1 MLSIPASSHVKVIL
15 NSAVAKI
22 QRGGTPQ
29 QVETDLALP
38 STPVWLWDHYR
49 YNPQNSTQKS
59 SNEETSDTSRNLL
72 IVQVVAA
79 PHSPEWRTSLFQFG
93 EISSRPNRAYARQW
107 GRNFVRY
114 TAPPDPDGNNSN
126 IDYSQQCDG
135 VDHVVV
141 LNAILDRQQPRTL
154 EERDTIPY
162 DALVLLPPDAIITDL
177 DYDLLSMIPD
187 DKLLSVVG
195 CQKGQQHSG
204 GVVFWNLRHELTHV
218 VAEHLWS
225 ELVEPQQDESDRPQ
239 TCAFQQSYVKLL
251 LDRVLP
257 SVLKDDAGVQS
268 VVGNLDET
276 KDGFV
281 FVGAPS
287 LSGREIDA
295 TGNIGEAVPS
305 FCLKCFPP
313 NGSLSTKTS
322 QLLSDPDAT
331 RVTLQT
337 TADAVCYRY
346 YPKCEV
352 L

>member
-1 MLSIPASSHVKVIL
+1 VKEIL
-15 NSAVAKI
+15 NSAFARPERVGSSQHDGADVSI
-22 QRGGTPQ
+22 PPI
-29 QVETDLALP
+29 EASLP
-38 STPVWLWDHYR
+38 ATPVWLWDHYR
-49 YNPQNSTQKS
+49 YNPQQNSTQKQ
-59 SNEETSDTSRNLL
+59 SNQESTDKSRNLL
-72 IVQVVAA
+72 IAQVIAA

-114 TAPPDPDGNNSN
+114 TAPPEDDDDFDSSN
-126 IDYSQQCDG
+126 SQQCDG

-141 LNAILDRQQPRTL
+141 LNAILDRQQPRTR
-154 EERDTIPY
+154 EPFDTMPY

-177 DYDLLSMIPD
+177 DYDLLSMIPK
-187 DKLLSVVG
+187 DKLVSVVG
-195 CQKGQQHSG
+195 SRKEQRHLG

-218 VAEHLWS
+218 VAEHLWK
-225 ELVEPQQDESDRPQ
+225 ELVKPREDEGDRPPP
-239 TCAFQQSYVKLL
+239 CESKQSYIDLL
-251 LDRVLP
+251 LENLLP
-257 SVLKDDAGVQS
+257 SILKDDEDAQS

-287 LSGREIDA
+287 LSSSEIDA
-295 TGNIGEAVPS
+295 TGKSGDAVPS

-313 NGSLSTKTS
+313 TGSSSKTS
-322 QLLSDPDAT
+322 QFLSDPDAT
-331 RVTLQT
+331 RVTLER